1 MFPFDGCSSVP
12 PDKQREQTYFLLV
25 SNLCTQKV
33 KDFIPFKQPTSAWL
47 ASLPILTTKIPPCA
61 IFLSVLEDV
70 LLT

>member
-25 SNLCTQKV
+25 SNLCAQKV

-61 IFLSVLEDV
+61 IFLSVSEDV